1 VGLVARPARRNLT
14 GLGRVGE
21 QPGVVGGW
29 QRSGEVAV
37 GRGSGRRG
45 RGGVV
50 RGSGHQGGREA
61 EEDEVDGEDRGI
73 I

>member
-1 VGLVARPARRNLT
+1 
-14 GLGRVGE
+14 
-21 QPGVVGGW
+21 VVGGW